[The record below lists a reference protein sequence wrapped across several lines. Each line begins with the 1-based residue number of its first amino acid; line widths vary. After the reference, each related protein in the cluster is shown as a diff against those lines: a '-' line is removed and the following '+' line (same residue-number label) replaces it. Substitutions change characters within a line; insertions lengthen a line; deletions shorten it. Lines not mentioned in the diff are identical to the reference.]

1 MLDETKKLDIIEAEI
16 VEPVVGQ
23 DNVVEVIGG
32 VREFPRFL
40 PKSPSDY
47 PKDYDQNVEFRLGLV
62 AKAEKSGEI
71 QGLLN
76 GICADDIL
84 FWVNCFAM
92 TYNPRKTPSTLP
104 FLTYAYE
111 DTLILE
117 LVEAVRSQKDILI
130 EKSRDMGVTWCVL
143 LVYTWFWQFHGEGQ
157 DFLVGSR
164 KEQYIDVV
172 GNMDTLM
179 EKVRFLI
186 RNQPKWMRPKGF
198 DFKTHSNYMR
208 ILNPATK
215 STITGEATNNNFS
228 RGGRRRSIF
237 MDEFAFWEC
246 DQSAWR
252 ASADSSNSRIAVSTP
267 YGYNNQFAKLRHSGS
282 INVKTLHWKL
292 HPEKDQ
298 EWYDNECKRRNND
311 SVEIAQE
318 LDINYEGSEQG
329 VLFDFNEMK
338 KAVRNEPVMSQDRKV
353 VALDPAGEG
362 KDEAVFYVNNN
373 GNIVERKF
381 IAKSNGME
389 LAAEALAFITKYRA
403 QVFICDAIGS
413 DVISI
418 VNSLLGRNENNV
430 KVIAFKSSEK
440 AKDPIKYY
448 NRRDEIYHQAC
459 LQMKSGNVGMDDDYT
474 LMKQLNATKYKTD
487 NGRIYITPKEEIKEK
502 VGSSPDRADAWVLS
516 VEGLKYTHSAREVK
530 NAEPYRHNMG
540 IIDSVR
546 SGEEYGSWGDLS
558 D

>member
-1 MLDETKKLDIIEAEI
+1 MSNTTIIEPQVGVNDVVEI
-16 VEPVVGQ
+16 V
-23 DNVVEVIGG
+23 GG
-32 VREFPRFL
+32 NTKTFF
-40 PKSPSDY
+40 PKSPDDY
-47 PKDYDQNVEFRLGLV
+47 PRDYEQNVEFRLKLV
-62 AKAEKSGEI
+62 AKAQRSGEV
-71 QGLLN
+71 QGLLYSL
-76 GICADDIL
+76 CAENIL
-84 FWVNCFAM
+84 FWVNCFTM

-111 DTLILE
+111 DKLILE
-117 LVEAVRSQKDILI
+117 LVERVRKQEDILI

-186 RNQPKWMRPKGF
+186 RNQPRWLRPAGF
-198 DFKTHSNYMR
+198 DMKTHSNYMR

-246 DQSAWR
+246 DTSAWR
-252 ASADSSNSRIAVSTP
+252 ASADSSNCRIVVSTP
-267 YGYNNQFAKLRHSGS
+267 FGYNNQFAKLRHSDS
-282 INVKTLHWKL
+282 IKVETLHWRL

-298 EWYDNECKRRNND
+298 AWYDNECKRRNND
-311 SVEIAQE
+311 AVEIAQE
-318 LDINYEGSEQG
+318 LDINYEGSEHG
-329 VLFDFNEMK
+329 VLFDFSEMK

-353 VALDPAGEG
+353 VALDPAGLG
-362 KDEAVFYVNNN
+362 KDEAVFYVSNN

-381 IAKSNGME
+381 IAKSTGME
-389 LAAEALAFITKYRA
+389 LGAEALSLITKYKA
-403 QVFICDAIGS
+403 QVFICDSIGS

-418 VNSLLGRNENNV
+418 VNNLLGRNENNV
-430 KVIAFKSSEK
+430 KVVSFKSNEK
-440 AKDPIKYY
+440 ANDPVKYF
-448 NRRDEIYHQAC
+448 NRRDEIYHQAA

-487 NGRIYITPKEEIKEK
+487 NGRIYVTPKEEIKEK

-516 VEGLKYTHSAREVK
+516 VEGLRYTHSAAEVRAQAPFR
-530 NAEPYRHNMG
+530 NNFTMNE
-540 IIDSVR
+540 VR
-546 SGEEYGSWGDLS
+546 SDEVYGDWGDVLT

>member
-1 MLDETKKLDIIEAEI
+1 MSVSTNTPVVEV

-23 DNVVEVIGG
+23 DDVVEIIGG
-32 VREFPRFL
+32 VRETPRFM
-40 PKSPSDY
+40 PKSADDY
-47 PKDYDQNVEFRLGLV
+47 PRTYDQNVEFRLGLV
-62 AKAEKSGEI
+62 AKAQKNGEI
-71 QGLLN
+71 QGLIN
-76 GICADDIL
+76 SICADNIL

-104 FLTYAYE
+104 FLTYPYE
-111 DTLILE
+111 DKLILE
-117 LVEAVRSQKDILI
+117 LVDAVRNQKDMLI

-186 RNQPKWMRPKGF
+186 RNQPRWMRPAGF
-198 DFKTHSNYMR
+198 DFKQHSNYMR

-252 ASADSSNSRIAVSTP
+252 ASADSSNCRIVVSTP
-267 YGYNNQFAKLRHSGS
+267 FGYNNQFAKLRHSGGS
-282 INVKTLHWKL
+282 IDVKTLHWRL

-298 EWYDNECKRRNND
+298 AWYDNECKRRNND
-311 SVEIAQE
+311 AVEIAQE

-338 KAVRNEPVMSQDRKV
+338 KAVRNEPVMSHDRKV
-353 VALDPAGEG
+353 VALDPAGLG
-362 KDEAVFYVNNN
+362 KDEAVFYVSNN

-381 IAKSNGME
+381 IAKSTGME
-389 LAAEALAFITKYRA
+389 LGAEAVSLISKYKA
-403 QVFICDAIGS
+403 QVFICDSIGS

-418 VNSLLGRNENNV
+418 VTTLLGKNERNV
-430 KVIAFKSSEK
+430 KVVSFKSNEK
-440 AKDPIKYY
+440 AKDPVKYF
-448 NRRDEIYHQAC
+448 NRRDEIYHQAA
-459 LQMKSGNVGMDDDYT
+459 LQMKSGNVSMDDDYT

-487 NGRIYITPKEEIKEK
+487 NGRIYVTPKEEIKEK
-502 VGSSPDRADAWVLS
+502 IGTSPDRADAWVLA
-516 VEGLKYTHSAREVK
+516 VEGLKFTHSASEVRE
-530 NAEPYRHNMG
+530 AEPYRNNFSMANEVHS
-540 IIDSVR
+540 DQV
-546 SGEEYGSWGDLS
+546 YGNWRDIL